1 MQPIVSMKRV
11 PISQLSQT
19 IGRQSLDIQDELKKR
34 AAVRAVDF
42 IESDMVIGLGTGSTA
57 NYAIIE
63 IAERL
68 KNGDLGNI
76 VGIPS
81 SERTEKLAHELNIP
95 LADFEAHPTID
106 LTIDGADEVDPDLN
120 VIKGGGGALLREKIV
135 AQASR
140 RNIIIVD
147 ESKLSPRLGTK
158 WALPIEVVPFARRTE
173 QIYLESIGGSVTR
186 RVDENKAPFLTD
198 QQNLILDTH
207 FGQISD
213 PGGLASRLNMRA
225 GIVEHGLF
233 LGLVTDVIVAAQ
245 EDIRHLRRN
254 KGSM

>member
-1 MQPIVSMKRV
+1 M
-11 PISQLSQT
+11 
-19 IGRQSLDIQDELKKR
+19 DIQDELKRK

-57 NYAIIE
+57 NYAIKE
-63 IAERL
+63 I
-68 KNGDLGNI
+68 GDKIQSGKLQNV

-81 SERTEKLAHELNIP
+81 SERTAILARELNIP
-95 LADFEAHPTID
+95 LTDLDVHPTID

-140 RNIIIVD
+140 RIIIVVD
-147 ESKLSPRLGTK
+147 ESKLSPQLGTK

-173 QIYLESIGGSVTR
+173 QIYLESIGGSVTL
-186 RVDENKAPFLTD
+186 RVDENKSPFLTN

-213 PGGLASRLNMRA
+213 PGGLVSRLNIRA

-254 KGSM
+254 KGSI

>member
-1 MQPIVSMKRV
+1 M
-11 PISQLSQT
+11 
-19 IGRQSLDIQDELKKR
+19 DIQDELKRK

-57 NYAIIE
+57 NYAIKE
-63 IAERL
+63 I
-68 KNGDLGNI
+68 GDKIQSGKLQNV

-81 SERTEKLAHELNIP
+81 SERTAILARELNIP
-95 LADFEAHPTID
+95 LTDLDVHPTID

-120 VIKGGGGALLREKIV
+120 VIKGGGGALLHEKIV

-140 RNIIIVD
+140 RIIIVVD
-147 ESKLSPRLGTK
+147 ESKLSPQLGTK

-173 QIYLESIGGSVTR
+173 QIYLESIGGSVTL
-186 RVDENKAPFLTD
+186 RVDENKSPFLTN

-213 PGGLASRLNMRA
+213 PGGLVSRLNIRA

-254 KGSM
+254 KGSI